1 MAGIFKLTGGLG
13 GIFGFWALGLI
24 WGSNFLFMKWAMA
37 VASPVQVVQAR
48 VLLGAIPIA
57 VLALFG
63 RHLRL
68 EHLRHTHHFAVM
80 AILAAVAYYY
90 GFAKGTSLL
99 PSGIAGAL
107 SGAIPLFSCLAAIL
121 LVPAEHCDW
130 RTVGCLLLG
139 FVGVA
144 IVAGVFEVGS
154 AGSAQWLGAA
164 FVSMGSLSLGVSF
177 AYARRYLTPLN
188 LPAPALATYQLAI
201 AALILMVLVEPLDAP
216 ALAMQP
222 RALWSLVLGLGLL
235 GTGLAYVIY
244 YAILQRLGAVHA
256 SSVAYIPPVV
266 ALLLGAIVA
275 GEPLTPASIVG
286 TCLTLASVIALARV
300 QRAAAAKRRDRSGS
314 GG

>member
-1 MAGIFKLTGGLG
+1 MAGTFKATGELG
-13 GIFGFWALGLI
+13 GMLGFWALGLI

-37 VASPVQVVQAR
+37 VASPVQVVHAR

-57 VLALFG
+57 MLALCG

-68 EHLRHTHHFAVM
+68 AHLRHAHHFAVM

-107 SGAIPLFSCLAAIL
+107 SGAIPLFSCLAAIVL
-121 LVPAEHCDW
+121 LPAEHCDW

-139 FVGVA
+139 FIGVV
-144 IVAGVFEVGS
+144 IVAGIFDAGRS
-154 AGSAQWLGAA
+154 ASAQWLGAG

-188 LPAPALATYQLAI
+188 IPAPALATYQLTI
-201 AALILMVLVEPLDAP
+201 AALILIALVEPLDAHK
-216 ALAMQP
+216 LATQP
-222 RALWSLVLGLGLL
+222 RAFWSLLLGLGLL

-256 SSVAYIPPVV
+256 ASVAYIPPVV
-266 ALLLGAIVA
+266 ALLLGAVVA
-275 GEPLTPASIVG
+275 GEPLTIASVAG
-286 TCLTLASVIALARV
+286 TCLILASVIALAHV
-300 QRAAAAKRRDRSGS
+300 QRSGAAKRHG
-314 GG
+314 